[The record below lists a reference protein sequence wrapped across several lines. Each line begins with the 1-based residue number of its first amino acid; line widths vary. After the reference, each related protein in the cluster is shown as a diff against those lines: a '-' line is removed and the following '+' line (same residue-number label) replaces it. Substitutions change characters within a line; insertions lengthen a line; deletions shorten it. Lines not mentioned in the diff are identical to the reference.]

1 MSLKDSGW
9 SDLEILQN
17 ISECFKLLK
26 KGLESLKNKEFENAL
41 SFLSDAST
49 LMYISLNRTITHKL
63 PYRHSYGIIVQFNIL
78 VVSLAV
84 SFLVRA
90 SQVKE
95 EARESIG
102 GATSLIA
109 LITAFLNPLLRS
121 IIEQESKPDGYKLT
135 EKDRYLL
142 AEMMELNE
150 VIRDFKKQFEEEKKE
165 VLEEKP
171 KKVSAKAKKTRG
183 KS

>member
-1 MSLKDSGW
+1 MGFKDSGW

-26 KGLESLKNKEFENAL
+26 KGLENLKKKEFENAL
-41 SFLSDAST
+41 SVLSDAST
-49 LMYISLNRTITHKL
+49 LMYISLNRAVTRNL
-63 PYRHSYGIIVQFNIL
+63 SYRHAYGIIVQFNIL
-78 VVSLAV
+78 VVSLTI

-95 EARESIG
+95 EARECLG

-121 IIEQESKPDGYKLT
+121 IVEQESKSDGYKLT

-142 AEMMELNE
+142 AEMMQLNE

-165 VLEEKP
+165 ILEEKP
-171 KKVSAKAKKTRG
+171 KKVAAKAKKQRA